1 MDVRTIPDLLRHS
14 LETHPKPNAFLVRR
28 AGEWTPI
35 STEKFATDVSA
46 AGAWLREKGVAP
58 GDRVAI
64 ISESRYEWAVV
75 DVAILSMGAISVPL
89 YPTLPANQIAPL
101 LVDAGVIGAFVSGA
115 AQIEKVELVVA
126 GGEMARAGGTP
137 LRFVWSFDAAGLPA
151 SVPGAEATPAPD
163 ADDVATIIYTSGT
176 TGVPKGVML
185 THGNIVSEVL
195 LSLNAMTVG
204 PEDTYLSVLPLSHVF
219 ERCAGLYTMFYAGV
233 TIAYAESL
241 ETLRRDLLVVHP
253 TVIMAV
259 PRLYEKVLA
268 RAVETATGAGRFTKA
283 IFDRAYHAA
292 VESGRLENEG
302 RSVPPLLALQR

>member
-126 GGEMARAGGTP
+126 GGEMARAGGAP
-137 LRFVWSFDAAGLPA
+137 LRFVWSFDTAGLPA
-151 SVPGAEATPAPD
+151 SVAGAEATPAPD
-163 ADDVATIIYTSGT
+163 ADDVATIIYTSGR
-176 TGVPKGVML
+176 
-185 THGNIVSEVL
+185 SEEHTSELQSLAYLVCRL
-195 LSLNAMTVG
+195 L
-204 PEDTYLSVLPLSHVF
+204 
-219 ERCAGLYTMFYAGV
+219 
-233 TIAYAESL
+233 L
-241 ETLRRDLLVVHP
+241 E
-253 TVIMAV
+253 
-259 PRLYEKVLA
+259 
-268 RAVETATGAGRFTKA
+268 
-283 IFDRAYHAA
+283 
-292 VESGRLENEG
+292 
-302 RSVPPLLALQR
+302 